1 MRYRNLIK
9 SLSLF
14 SILLVSIVN
23 QLSAH
28 EINYTN
34 QFRGDDIAVSNVM
47 EVKDEQYD
55 FMQNNNDPNLPPK
68 WIDYANSPWP
78 F

>member
-1 MRYRNLIK
+1 
-9 SLSLF
+9 
-14 SILLVSIVN
+14 
-23 QLSAH
+23 
-28 EINYTN
+28 
-34 QFRGDDIAVSNVM
+34 M